1 MHRPSTVVLRSP
13 MLCLC
18 SRLGCTVIVFGGG
31 TCVEH
36 DPLEIAAD
44 QLLAEAVTR
53 GAELEPDAEDAAG
66 ANRRR
71 VGSPTAR

>member
-13 MLCLC
+13 MLRLC
-18 SRLGCTVIVFGGG
+18 ARIGCTVIVFGGG

-44 QLLAEAVTR
+44 RLLAEAVTGGVQR
-53 GAELEPDAEDAAG
+53 EPDTDEAAG
-66 ANRRR
+66 ANGRR
-71 VGSPTAR
+71 VASPTAR